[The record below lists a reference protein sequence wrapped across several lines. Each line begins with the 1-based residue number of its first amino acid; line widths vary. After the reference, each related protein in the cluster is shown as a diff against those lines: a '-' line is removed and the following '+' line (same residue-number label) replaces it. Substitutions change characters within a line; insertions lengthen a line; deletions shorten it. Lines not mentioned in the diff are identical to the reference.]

1 MGVYTSIYSDN
12 NLFEKNIDYTIE
24 KLCTILEKKI
34 SVYNLSDKLILKN
47 DDEYLN
53 VYVDYFDSIKEKFNV
68 DKNLFLRI
76 GNVELYFMEKTIHYC
91 NNSFNW
97 DTYVWSNII
106 KYLDE
111 KMNNE
116 STLFFKNK
124 FNEIKYSTKIFNS
137 KKMVIFDDDFN
148 QDIEDKI
155 DEGMAID
162 EILLDKRWLIF
173 TKPDKNISK
182 NQNEED
188 DYNYLYYEKWEN
200 NDDFNINIWKEKYM

>member
-76 GNVELYFMEKTIHYC
+76 GNVELYFMEKAIHYC

-124 FNEIKYSTKIFNS
+124 FNEIKYCTKIFNS

-188 DYNYLYYEKWEN
+188 DYNYL
-200 NDDFNINIWKEKYM
+200 